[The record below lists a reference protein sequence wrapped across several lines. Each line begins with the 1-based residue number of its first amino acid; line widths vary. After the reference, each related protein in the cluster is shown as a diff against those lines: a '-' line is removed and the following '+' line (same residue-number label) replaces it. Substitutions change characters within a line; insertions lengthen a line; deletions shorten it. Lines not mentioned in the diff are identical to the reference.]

1 MADKRIVRLEA
12 VIYPDEDP
20 LQMLRDLDTELRAKE
35 PTLTL
40 WRAGWEREEMQ
51 VSGRLQVRFQCYVEG
66 RQR

>member
-1 MADKRIVRLEA
+1 MADKKVVRLEA

-20 LQMLRDLDTELRAKE
+20 WQMLRDLDAELRAKE

-51 VSGRLQVRFQCYVEG
+51 VSGRLHVRFQCFVEG

>member
-12 VIYPDEDP
+12 VIYPDENP
-20 LQMLRDLDTELRAKE
+20 AQMVADLDAQLRKEE

-51 VSGRLQVRFQCYVEG
+51 VSGRTQVRFTCWVEG